1 MEQGDLINAVNATAG
16 ILSEVIDRFF
26 PYCGLT
32 KRALDVYIAEI
43 EKSDKPK
50 EYKAWEVLRAKQEFR
65 KLKNINSIV
74 ELAQE
79 YCTDEEIDNSS
90 YSDNEE
96 WYDRFF
102 EKAGS
107 VSEESVQRIW
117 GQILA
122 NEFKH
127 KGTTPR
133 TVIGIL
139 SEIDSEL
146 AKRFS
151 TLCEHRLI
159 VAAMDNVDSSVCA
172 PFITEVMYFGDDE
185 YYIKKGLDLQTLN
198 ELEAIGLISTSGF
211 GYVKRISN
219 IERVLISDGVFTDC
233 IVLKDHEL
241 RYGTVMLTKAGRYLL
256 DIIEPSIAHDQ
267 HELIVKYFSK
277 YGYEFKETSKR
288 IQIIN
293 KRHIHVTDAQQ

>member
-1 MEQGDLINAVNATAG
+1 MDSGDIINALGSSG
-16 ILSEVIDRFF
+16 IVGEIIDRFF
-26 PYCGLT
+26 PYCKLT

-65 KLKNINSIV
+65 KLENINSIV

-90 YSDNEE
+90 YSDNEA

-122 NEFKH
+122 REIKS
-127 KGTTPR
+127 KGKTPL
-133 TVIGIL
+133 TVITIL

-151 TLCEHRLI
+151 LLCEHRVYTIALDE
-159 VAAMDNVDSSVCA
+159 MDSFIDSTLSNAVL
-172 PFITEVMYFGDDE
+172 YLGDNIE
-185 YYIKKGLDLQTLN
+185 YYRNKGLDLLTLN
-198 ELEAIGLISTSGF
+198 EMESIGLISTNPF
-211 GYVKRISN
+211 GYTRTYYGAN
-219 IERVLISDGVFTDC
+219 RVLISDGIFTDC
-233 IVLKDHEL
+233 IELKDTKL
-241 RYGTVMLTKAGRYLL
+241 PFGTVMLTKAGIYLS
-256 DIIEPSIAHDQ
+256 DIISPSIVSDQ
-267 HELIVKYFSK
+267 HEVIQEFYSTRGYNIYKSSK
-277 YGYEFKETSKR
+277 ALRVLENGRVQVINVET
-288 IQIIN
+288 
-293 KRHIHVTDAQQ
+293 